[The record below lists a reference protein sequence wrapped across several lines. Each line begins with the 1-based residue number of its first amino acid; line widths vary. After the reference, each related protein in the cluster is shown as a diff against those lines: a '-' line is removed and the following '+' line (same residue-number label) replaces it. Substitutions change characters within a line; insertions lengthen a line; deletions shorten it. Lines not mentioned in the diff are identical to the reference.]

1 MESVEQYRQY
11 ADECRPLAE
20 RAPPK
25 EKVAL
30 LEIAAAWDQCA
41 KEAAETIRRRQMRD
55 AGLNSKT
62 TGKEN

>member
-11 ADECRPLAE
+11 ADECRRLAE

-41 KEAAETIRRRQMRD
+41 KEAAEKGMKKIDD
-55 AGLNSKT
+55 APGFGDDPQAPNA
-62 TGKEN
+62 